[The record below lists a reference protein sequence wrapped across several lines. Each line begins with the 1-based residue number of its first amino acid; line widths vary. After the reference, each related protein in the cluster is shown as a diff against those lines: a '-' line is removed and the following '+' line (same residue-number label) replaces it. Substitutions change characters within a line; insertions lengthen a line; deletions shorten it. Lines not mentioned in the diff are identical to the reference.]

1 MKHSPNQASN
11 YFTVDASVIQ
21 LQVPCTVNIL
31 VDTIYSTMIKISPV
45 NSQPDSE
52 KYTEIL
58 EHMWVIRTIKSEY
71 FFIF

>member
-1 MKHSPNQASN
+1 
-11 YFTVDASVIQ
+11 
-21 LQVPCTVNIL
+21 VPCTVNIL